1 MPAFEYNKILS
12 CSPEEAWS
20 AVVDFPARTVH
31 SRRYRRAGLPD
42 GQNPEP
48 GHRIE
53 LQIGRDRFT
62 SLVTIVEKGET
73 LSHRASGPGFSV
85 EFSYR
90 VRECND
96 GDQGYTSDDAGHA
109 YITVSAEY
117 AGWLGTVIAGLRPG
131 SCRRY
136 VTDEMAAIV
145 SATESVA
152 AEPVA
157 E

>member
-1 MPAFEYNKILS
+1 MTTFEYSKIIP
-12 CSPEEAWS
+12 CPPKKAWS
-20 AVVDFPARTVH
+20 AVADFPARTLH
-31 SRRYRRAGLPD
+31 SRRYRRANLPD
-42 GQNPEP
+42 GPDLEP

-62 SLVTIVEKGET
+62 SLITIAEKGET
-73 LSHRASGPGFSV
+73 LTHRASGPGFSV

-96 GDQGYTSDDAGHA
+96 GDEGYTSDDAGHTHL
-109 YITVSAEY
+109 TVRAEY
-117 AGWLGTVIAGLRPG
+117 GGWLGSIIAGMRPG

-136 VTDEMAAIV
+136 VSDEMAAIT
-145 SATESVA
+145 SATETVP

-157 E
+157 D